1 MNVTSLRFHVMEF
14 LSLNSKVKSSFLEG
28 DQQASMLESCL
39 TFLASLMSIRTNI
52 GKYPL
57 NYIIKTFQ
65 TIQYYLLFLG
75 LNESELDRLEM
86 VSLLCMSDRTHSQL
100 MELLP
105 EKCGSPQNKD
115 FDSVLAQVFIYLFI
129 LYLLCFMMAQFIVN
143 FKSRFVFFRWLIT
156 KLRIS
161 KQVARCNRECM
172 YLKQLSGNSFTTPFM
187 FFYERCI
194 EEIFKH
200 LWIVLRNST

>member
-65 TIQYYLLFLG
+65 TTQYYLLFLG

-115 FDSVLAQVFIYLFI
+115 FDSVLAQVFI
-129 LYLLCFMMAQFIVN
+129 
-143 FKSRFVFFRWLIT
+143 FF
-156 KLRIS
+156 
-161 KQVARCNRECM
+161 
-172 YLKQLSGNSFTTPFM
+172 F
-187 FFYERCI
+187 
-194 EEIFKH
+194 
-200 LWIVLRNST
+200 